1 MDEYYLSR
9 EDWDTVVELGLG
21 DFRDDT
27 VLKKIPTAT
36 KTTFTRKYNSR
47 DHPIPFHRA
56 QDLGKAPKKIADAGP
71 APDLEEAYEVSSSLS
86 YSAVINS
93 NITSQ
98 VDEELPDDDDDKKD
112 ADLDDVAFDSLVK
125 DKSKKKADAAAKAA
139 AKEKKAGASAK
150 GKKK

>member
-21 DFRDDT
+21 DFRDET

-36 KTTFTRKYNSR
+36 KTAFTKKYNSR

-71 APDLEEAYEVSSSLS
+71 APDLEEAYDVSSSICSTFIVYTYLIS
-86 YSAVINS
+86 
-93 NITSQ
+93 
-98 VDEELPDDDDDKKD
+98 
-112 ADLDDVAFDSLVK
+112 
-125 DKSKKKADAAAKAA
+125 
-139 AKEKKAGASAK
+139 
-150 GKKK
+150 